1 MIKVEEKEKG
11 VIIEEGKLGVKRTRY
26 DKLVEDV
33 ISEKVTRDE
42 GLDPE
47 RSARVVV
54 GKDADGDPELHVF
67 GRSREA
73 VDAVADGV
81 RSPRVSIRRRYI
93 GHNVSPEEE
102 ANLIGVALEEL
113 AESAP
118 RHVLPKLGAKLEE
131 LRVRLGLPR
140 FEPVSQLLEAG
151 DRVAESVLADAL
163 DGFEAKFD
171 KNKKG
176 GE

>member
-1 MIKVEEKEKG
+1 MEEKEKD
-11 VIIEEGKLGVKRTRY
+11 IISIEEGKLEVRRTRY
-26 DKLVEDV
+26 DKLVEDT
-33 ISEKVTRDE
+33 IAEKIARDE
-42 GLDPE
+42 GLGPE

-102 ANLIGVALEEL
+102 ANLMGVALEEL

-118 RHVLPKLGAKLEE
+118 RHVLPRLGEALKRLGALPPGP
-131 LRVRLGLPR
+131 LGRLI
-140 FEPVSQLLEAG
+140 EAG
-151 DRVAESVLADAL
+151 DEVVENAESVLADAL
-163 DGFEAKFD
+163 DGFESKFD